1 MVALRDNGYA
11 HALSARDR
19 SARAETGIQM
29 AGTKRVML
37 GVASAASLCLLV
49 SPAAA
54 HIIQGQQGGFGS
66 GFEHPLT
73 GPDHFLA
80 MFAVG
85 LWGAQMGGRSV
96 WTLPVTFPMIM
107 VGGGIMGMLGLPLPA
122 IEIGIALSIM
132 ALGLAITLAWRPA
145 EWVALVLIAYF
156 ALCHGYAHGAELP
169 LSADPADYAIGFVL
183 ATGMIHLFGIGVG
196 LGLNAPMHG
205 RLSRA
210 LGALIGIGGIYFLV
224 PAVLSA

>member
-1 MVALRDNGYA
+1 MVSRGPDRQLAAYLAISALGF
-11 HALSARDR
+11 
-19 SARAETGIQM
+19 G
-29 AGTKRVML
+29 
-37 GVASAASLCLLV
+37 LV
-49 SPAAA
+49 LFLTPQPVAA
-54 HIIQGQQGGFGS
+54 HIIQGAQGGFGS

-85 LWGAQMGGRSV
+85 LWGAQMGGHRV
-96 WTLPVTFPMIM
+96 WTLPVTFPLIM
-107 VGGGIMGMLGLPLPA
+107 VVGGIVGMLGIRLPGT
-122 IEIGIALSIM
+122 EVGIAVSIL
-132 ALGLAITLAWRPA
+132 ALGLAVALAWRPA
-145 EWVALVLIAYF
+145 EWIALCLIGFF

-196 LGLNAPMHG
+196 LGLNKPMAG

-210 LGALIGIGGIYFLV
+210 LGAVIGLGGIYFLV
-224 PAVLSA
+224 PALSAA